1 MAINVS
7 VVLSFFFLLFLFY
20 KYYIYNNYLV
30 DYEVY
35 TSNTLNTISYL
46 GSSYWWKIH
55 QKNIIQ
61 IRETLIIQIR
71 ESSMPYVVSPYYIIR
86 NNTDTPSSI
95 MQKDEVPKNNA
106 V

>member
-35 TSNTLNTISYL
+35 NTLNTISYL